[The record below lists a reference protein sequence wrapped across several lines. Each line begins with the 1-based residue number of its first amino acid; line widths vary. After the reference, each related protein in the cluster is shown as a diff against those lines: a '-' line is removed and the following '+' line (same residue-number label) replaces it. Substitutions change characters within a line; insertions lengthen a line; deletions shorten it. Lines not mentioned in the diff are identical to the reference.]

1 METMALNF
9 NFIEKNGIVK
19 NQYFDKIRYDAD
31 FESFL
36 KLLSLFNVIGN
47 VLFSIRKRLV
57 CLFQQYFLGQK
68 CNKWVPTSRTYNSSF
83 HRNSFIAAS
92 NK

>member
-31 FESFL
+31 FESF
-36 KLLSLFNVIGN
+36 
-47 VLFSIRKRLV
+47 
-57 CLFQQYFLGQK
+57 
-68 CNKWVPTSRTYNSSF
+68 
-83 HRNSFIAAS
+83 
-92 NK
+92 